1 MLRSIFI
8 LLVLFAGATYAQ
20 NTQDNTSASSSA
32 ATMLDE
38 FINMR
43 SDSKHSSTKQFSR
56 TEQFAMDDWCYAMEK
71 KYPDAYETSYAWF
84 LNGHYYEDEEAR
96 IKDAFKKAP
105 NDKRIV
111 KAMFGYHLMKGEVSQ
126 AKAMSSKVGGYYS
139 KNTLNYYK
147 DVLPKSG
154 YIIASSL
161 EDAIPLY
168 VLKLRDGLASNVT
181 IVTMDFLI
189 NKDYLKR
196 NATGLKAG
204 TQNFF
209 GDEKAYLKLVMNA
222 NKNVHLSSTVSQS
235 YLDGNTTNCFLTG
248 LSYQANPA
256 SQIALLESF
265 WAKIAKKSF
274 SSLSLNSSERR
285 LYTNYLPP
293 LLSLYKLQ
301 LARGNGN
308 DTLKNAILALGEKVQ
323 QTKNVK
329 AVLND
334 YE

>member
-8 LLVLFAGATYAQ
+8 LLVLFAGETYAQ
-20 NTQDNTSASSSA
+20 NTSDNTSASSSA
-32 ATMLDE
+32 AAMLED
-38 FINMR
+38 FIQMR

-71 KYPDAYETSYAWF
+71 KYPDAYETSYAWY
-84 LNGHYYEDEEAR
+84 LNDHFVGDGEAR

-111 KAMFGYHLMKGEVSQ
+111 KAMFGYHLMKGETSQ
-126 AKAMSSKVGGYYS
+126 AKAMVGKVGEYYS

-154 YIIASSL
+154 YVMASSL
-161 EDAIPLY
+161 EDAIPMY
-168 VLKLRDGLASNVT
+168 VLQLRDDLGANVK

-196 NATGLKAG
+196 NAAGLKAG
-204 TQNFF
+204 SQNFF
-209 GDEKAYLKLVMNA
+209 GEEKAYLKIVMNG

-235 YLDGNTTNCFLTG
+235 YLGGNTTNCFLTG

-256 SQIALLESF
+256 SQIALLEAF
-265 WAKIAKKSF
+265 WAKIAKKNF
-274 SSLSLNSSERR
+274 SSLSLNSSEKR

-308 DTLKNAILALGEKVQ
+308 DTLKNAIVALGEKVQ
-323 QTKNVK
+323 QIKNVK
-329 AVLND
+329 AILND